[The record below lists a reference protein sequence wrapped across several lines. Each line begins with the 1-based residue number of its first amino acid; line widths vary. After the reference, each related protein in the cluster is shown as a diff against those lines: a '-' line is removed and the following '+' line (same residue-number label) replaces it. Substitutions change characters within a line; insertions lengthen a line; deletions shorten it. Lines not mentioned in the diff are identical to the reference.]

1 MNNEHQIVKLVYAA
15 KESSQ
20 KADNLIRE
28 YIPFILS
35 EASKSMSRYCTEQD
49 DEFSIAM
56 FAFYEAIMG
65 YEQERGAFLNYASML
80 IRSRIIDYIRK
91 EARHGGVISLYS
103 ETEDD
108 ERTIMDELVD
118 EQDYYEESATR
129 EATRQEIEELSALIA
144 EYGVSFADVAD
155 NSPKQDRT
163 LEACSAAIRYGA
175 ENREILQKLTRTKKL
190 PMRELVQGSGIDRKT
205 LERHRK
211 YILVMLLIHT
221 NGYEIIRG
229 HLRRVLKGKGG
240 SRE

>member
-1 MNNEHQIVKLVYAA
+1 MKNEHQIVKSVYAA

-20 KADNLIRE
+20 TADNLIRE

-65 YEQERGAFLNYASML
+65 YERERGAFLSYASML
-80 IRSRIIDYIRK
+80 IRNRIIDYIRK
-91 EARHGGVISLYS
+91 EKRHGGVISLY
-103 ETEDD
+103 TEAGDD

-129 EATRQEIEELSALIA
+129 QATRQEIEELSALIS
-144 EYGVSFADVAD
+144 EYGVSFSDVAD
-155 NSPKQDRT
+155 NSPKQERT
-163 LEACSAAIRYGA
+163 LEACAQAIRYGA
-175 ENREILQKLTRTKKL
+175 ADKELLRKLTRTKKL
-190 PMRELVQGSGIDRKT
+190 PMNELVEGSGIDRKT

-211 YILVMLLIHT
+211 YILVMLLLHT

-240 SRE
+240 NRE

>member
-1 MNNEHQIVKLVYAA
+1 MKNEHQIVKSVYTA
-15 KESSQ
+15 KDSSQ
-20 KADNLIRE
+20 AADNLIRE

-65 YEQERGAFLNYASML
+65 YERERGAFLSYASML
-80 IRSRIIDYIRK
+80 IRNRIIDYIRK
-91 EARHGGVISLYS
+91 EKRHGGVISLY
-103 ETEDD
+103 TEAGDD
-108 ERTIMDELVD
+108 ERTIMDDLVD

-129 EATRQEIEELSALIA
+129 EATRQEIEELSALIS
-144 EYGVSFADVAD
+144 EYGVSFSDVAD
-155 NSPKQDRT
+155 NSPKQERT
-163 LEACSAAIRYGA
+163 LEACAQAIRYGA
-175 ENREILQKLTRTKKL
+175 SDKELLQKLTRTKKL
-190 PMRELVQGSGIDRKT
+190 PMNELVQGCGIDRKT

-211 YILVMLLIHT
+211 YILVMLLLHT

-240 SRE
+240 NRE